1 MAGEETAVG
10 YLNENYKHFSKL
22 ARQIWENPEIGLE
35 ETFAS
40 QLIAG
45 ELEKAGFKVEWG
57 VGQMETAFVASWGEG
72 TPIIGILGE
81 YDALP
86 SLSQDATPERNEL
99 VPGGPGHGCGHNLYG
114 VGALGAALA
123 MQEAMKEQGIT
134 GTVRYYGCPAEET
147 LTGKTYMARDGVFDD
162 LDASITWHPGY
173 ANSVWS
179 NGSSLAM
186 NSFKVHFHGVA
197 AHGAAAPHMGRS
209 ALDGAMLMDIG
220 VNYLREHIIQDARIH
235 SVIKDGGEAPNVVP
249 PTATI
254 WYYVRAPKRDQV
266 ESIYKR
272 MLDCAKGAALMTGT
286 TYDVEFLTGCYELL
300 PNPTISNIMLD
311 KMEALGGI
319 EFSHDDMEWA
329 RQLQSTID
337 PEIIEMSRQHTLEM
351 AKEGT
356 TAEDIGDVL
365 CENVIRPSEEFRIMH
380 GSTEVGDVSQ
390 IAPTGNLLT
399 CCHPLGSPGHSWQ
412 ITASSGAEIGFKGMD
427 FAAKAMAL
435 TGLELMV
442 NKEALDTAKQ
452 EFTNATGGRKYVTP
466 LPEGSVPQKGG

>member
-1 MAGEETAVG
+1 MSRDDIAVS
-10 YLNENYKHFSKL
+10 YLNENYKRFSSL
-22 ARQIWENPEIGLE
+22 ARAIWENPEIGLE

-40 QLIAG
+40 QAIAA
-45 ELEKAGFKVEWG
+45 ELEKAGFAVEFG
-57 VGQMETAFVASWGEG
+57 AGQMDTAFVASWGEG
-72 TPIIGILGE
+72 SPIIGILGE

-123 MQEAMKEQGIT
+123 MQQAMKQQGIT

-173 ANSVWS
+173 ANTASTS
-179 NGSSLAM
+179 GSSLAM
-186 NSFKVHFHGVA
+186 YSFKVHYHGIA
-197 AHGAAAPHMGRS
+197 SHGAAAPHMGRS

-254 WYYVRAPKRDQV
+254 WYFVRAPKRDQV
-266 ESIYKR
+266 ESIYQR

-286 TYDVEFLTGCYELL
+286 TYDVEFLTGCSEML
-300 PNPTISNIMLD
+300 PNPTISTIMLE

-319 EFSHDDMEWA
+319 EFSHDDMDFA
-329 RQLQSTID
+329 RQLQATID
-337 PEIIEMSRQHTLEM
+337 PVIVEMSRQQTLEN
-351 AKEGT
+351 ARQGT
-356 TAEDIGDVL
+356 TAADIGDVL
-365 CENVIRPSEEFRIMH
+365 CENVIRPTDEYRIMH

-390 IAPTGNLLT
+390 ITPTSMLTT

-427 FAAKAMAL
+427 YAAKAMAL

-442 NKEALDTAKQ
+442 NKDALAAARQ
-452 EFTNATGGRKYVTP
+452 EFVRDTGGRTYETP
-466 LPEGSVPQKGG
+466 LPEGSTPKKGG

>member
-22 ARQIWENPEIGLE
+22 AREIWENPEIGLD

-40 QLIAG
+40 KLIAG
-45 ELEKAGFKVEWG
+45 ELEKAGFAVEFG
-57 VGQMETAFVASWGEG
+57 AGGMETAFVASWGEG
-72 TPIIGILGE
+72 KPIIGILGE

-123 MQEAMKEQGIT
+123 MQEAMKEQGIS

-173 ANSVWS
+173 ANTVWANS
-179 NGSSLAM
+179 SSLAM
-186 NSFKVHFHGVA
+186 NSFKVHFKGQASH
-197 AHGAAAPHMGRS
+197 AAAVPHMGRS

-254 WYYVRAPKRDQV
+254 WYFVRAPKRDQV

-286 TYDVEFLTGCYELL
+286 THEVEFLTGCYELM
-300 PNPTISNIMLD
+300 PNPTISNIMLE

-319 EFSHDDMEWA
+319 EFSHDDMDWA
-329 RQLQSTID
+329 RKLQESID
-337 PEIIEMSRQHTLEM
+337 PEIIEMSRQQTLEN
-351 AKEGT
+351 AKAGT
-356 TAEDIGDVL
+356 TADDIGDVL
-365 CENVIRPSEEFRIMH
+365 CEGVIYPSDEFRIGH

-390 IAPTGNLLT
+390 ITPLGNLLT
-399 CCHPLGSPGHSWQ
+399 CCHPLGAPGHSWQ

-427 FAAKAMAL
+427 YAAKAMAL

-442 NKEALDTAKQ
+442 NKDALDTAKK
-452 EFTNATGGRKYVTP
+452 EFAESTGGRKYVTP
-466 LPEGSVPQKGG
+466 LPEGSTPQKGG

>member
-1 MAGEETAVG
+1 MSGEQTAIG
-10 YLNENYKHFSKL
+10 FLNENYRHFSEL
-22 ARQIWENPEIGLE
+22 ARAIWENPEVGLDE
-35 ETFAS
+35 KFAS
-40 QLIAG
+40 KAIAD
-45 ELEKAGFKVEWG
+45 ELEKAGFRITWG
-57 VGQMETAFVASWGEG
+57 VGQMPTAFVASWGDG
-72 TPIIGILGE
+72 GPKIGILGE

-123 MQEAMKEQGIT
+123 MQKVMQEQGID

-173 ANSVWS
+173 ANTVWS

-186 NSFKVHFHGVA
+186 NSFKVHFKGLA
-197 AHGAAAPHMGRS
+197 AHGASSPHMGRS

-235 SVIKDGGEAPNVVP
+235 SVIKDGGVAPNVVP

-254 WYYVRAPKRDQV
+254 WYFVRAPKRDQV
-266 ESIYKR
+266 ESIYQR
-272 MLDCAKGAALMTGT
+272 MLKCAEGAALMTGT
-286 TYDVEFLTGCYELL
+286 TYEVEFLTGCYELL
-300 PNPTISNIMLD
+300 PNPTISNVMLD

-319 EFSHDDMEWA
+319 EFSHDDFEFA
-329 RQLQSTID
+329 RKLQASID
-337 PEIIEMSRQHTLEM
+337 PETIEMSRQHTLEM
-351 AKEGT
+351 SKEGT

-365 CENVIRPSEEFRIMH
+365 CENVIRPSDDFRIMH

-390 IAPTGNLLT
+390 ITPTGNLLT

-412 ITASSGAEIGFKGMD
+412 ITASSGAEIGFRGMD
-427 FAAKAMAL
+427 YAAKAMAL

-442 NKEALDTAKQ
+442 NKEVLDAAKQ
-452 EFTNATGGRKYVTP
+452 EFAQQTGGRKYVTP
-466 LPEGSVPQKGG
+466 LPEGAMPQKGG

>member
-1 MAGEETAVG
+1 MPVEETVVD
-10 YLNENYKHFSKL
+10 YLNENYKRFSGL
-22 ARQIWENPEIGLE
+22 ARAIWEHPEVGLE

-40 QLIAG
+40 KTIAD
-45 ELEKAGFKVEWG
+45 ELEQAGFSVEHG

-86 SLSQDATPERNEL
+86 SLSQDATPERHEL
-99 VPGGPGHGCGHNLYG
+99 VSGGPGHGCGHNLYG

-123 MQEAMKEQGIT
+123 MQLAMKEQGIT

-147 LTGKTYMARDGVFDD
+147 LTGKTYMARAGVFDD
-162 LDASITWHPGY
+162 LDASVTWHPGY
-173 ANSVWS
+173 ANTATT

-186 NSFKVHFHGVA
+186 YSFKVHYHGIA
-197 AHGAAAPHMGRS
+197 SHGAAAPHMGRS

-254 WYYVRAPKRDQV
+254 WYFVRAPKREEV
-266 ESIYKR
+266 ESIYQR

-286 TYDVEFLTGCYELL
+286 TYDVEFLTGCSDML

-319 EFSHDDMEWA
+319 EFSHDDMDFA
-329 RQLQSTID
+329 RRLQSTID
-337 PEIIEMSRQHTLEM
+337 PEIVEMGRRQTL
-351 AKEGT
+351 AGAREG
-356 TAEDIGDVL
+356 D
-365 CENVIRPSEEFRIMH
+365 
-380 GSTEVGDVSQ
+380 
-390 IAPTGNLLT
+390 
-399 CCHPLGSPGHSWQ
+399 
-412 ITASSGAEIGFKGMD
+412 
-427 FAAKAMAL
+427 
-435 TGLELMV
+435 
-442 NKEALDTAKQ
+442 
-452 EFTNATGGRKYVTP
+452 RK
-466 LPEGSVPQKGG
+466 SVV

>member
-22 ARQIWENPEIGLE
+22 ARQIWENPEIGLD

-40 QLIAG
+40 KLIAD
-45 ELEKAGFKVEWG
+45 ELEKAGFAVEFG
-57 VGQMETAFVASWGEG
+57 AGGMETAFVASWGEG
-72 TPIIGILGE
+72 KPIIGILGE

-99 VPGGPGHGCGHNLYG
+99 VSGGPGHGCGHNLYG

-173 ANSVWS
+173 ANTVWANS
-179 NGSSLAM
+179 SSLAM
-186 NSFKVHFHGVA
+186 NSFKVHFKGQASH
-197 AHGAAAPHMGRS
+197 AAAVPHMGRS

-220 VNYLREHIIQDARIH
+220 VNYLREHVIQDARIH

-254 WYYVRAPKRDQV
+254 WYFVRAPKRDQV

-286 TYDVEFLTGCYELL
+286 THEVEFLTGCYELM
-300 PNPTISNIMLD
+300 PNPTISNIMLE

-319 EFSHDDMEWA
+319 EFSHDDMDWA
-329 RQLQSTID
+329 RKLQSSID
-337 PEIIEMSRQHTLEM
+337 PEIIEMSRQQTLEN
-351 AKEGT
+351 AKAGT
-356 TAEDIGDVL
+356 TADDIGDVL
-365 CENVIRPSEEFRIMH
+365 CEGVIYPSDEFRIGH

-390 IAPTGNLLT
+390 ITPLGNLLT
-399 CCHPLGSPGHSWQ
+399 CCHPLGAPGHSWQ

-427 FAAKAMAL
+427 YAAKAMAL

-442 NKEALDTAKQ
+442 NKDALDTAKK
-452 EFTNATGGRKYVTP
+452 EFAESTGGRKYTTP
-466 LPEGSVPQKGG
+466 LPEGSTPQKGG